1 MTKNSQNDKT
11 DKFRGKNRSRKRSR
25 SERDPK
31 NDYSSRD
38 SIESSKDIVTND
50 PSWYMQYPSLLD
62 SSANYKF
69 NTPLGGSIDIGGA
82 YSQMSVPGIMRFD
95 THVCPGL
102 AIDVDSPINI
112 QSRKLYTYM
121 RALRSGSA
129 QYDPSDVMA
138 YLLAIDSAY
147 CYYFA
152 MKRLVGTV
160 NRADVNNRY
169 LPSALVSAQGFNYD
183 ELQKNV
189 ANLTTYLQTYV
200 TRLSSFFIPADM
212 TLLAR
217 HSTIFSNIYMDKAS
231 AKAQYYLYN
240 PSGYYKYVEVAD
252 TMQPASLKFVR
263 FTKVVNTLEDIY
275 TMGESLIRPLVNSGD
290 INQISTDI
298 YHAFKDRGLY
308 TVADIPMYY
317 MFEPVY
323 DVEMLNQLQNA
334 RSIGQVDT
342 DDIVQDVDKGIL
354 VFNPKVYGP
363 TEAVGAQLYT
373 NDTLL
378 SVEYGYTDTPHVMTS
393 TRLCVSLSFNTST
406 KKLQIESVGSE
417 FIEGIHV
424 YDFIWNQNTR
434 ELRRQELE
442 KGVLVVEK
450 PVEDLGL
457 QQLMNAFSVTTTF
470 DFHPMI
476 NIWLKVDA
484 NTYKHLGLNY
494 DFDYVTVL
502 DKVELNK
509 LHSAA
514 LLSEFFVPQP

>member
-1 MTKNSQNDKT
+1 MTKNSQNDKSR
-11 DKFRGKNRSRKRSR
+11 KFRSRNRSGKRSS
-25 SERDPK
+25 SERNPK
-31 NDYSSRD
+31 DYNSTGNG
-38 SIESSKDIVTND
+38 IESSKDIVTND

-69 NTPLGGSIDIGGA
+69 NTPLGTNIDIGGA
-82 YSQMSVPGIMRFD
+82 YPLMSVPGIMRFD

-121 RALRSGSA
+121 RAQRSGSA

-147 CYYFA
+147 CFYFA

-169 LPSALVSAQGFNYD
+169 LPSALVAAQGFNYD

-252 TMQPASLKFVR
+252 TMQAASLKFTR
-263 FTKVVNTLEDIY
+263 FTKTTNTLEDIY
-275 TMGESLIRPLVNSGD
+275 SMGESLIRPLVNSGD
-290 INQISTDI
+290 INQISTDV

-323 DVEMLNQLQNA
+323 DIEMLNQLQNSRA
-334 RSIGQVDT
+334 IGTVDS
-342 DDIVQDVDKGIL
+342 DSIVQDVDKGIL
-354 VFNPKVYGP
+354 VFNPTVYGP
-363 TEAVGAQLYT
+363 SDEVGAQLYT

-393 TRLCVSLSFNTST
+393 TRLCIALSYNSST

-417 FIEGIHV
+417 FIEAIHV
-424 YDFIWNQNTR
+424 YDFIWNEGSR

-442 KGVLVVEK
+442 KGVLVVDK
-450 PVEDLGL
+450 PIDDLDL
-457 QQLMNAFSVTTTF
+457 QQLMNAFSVTSTF

-476 NIWLKVDA
+476 NMWLKVDA
-484 NTYKHLGLNY
+484 NHYKHLGLNY

>member
-1 MTKNSQNDKT
+1 MTKNSQNDKSR
-11 DKFRGKNRSRKRSR
+11 KFRTRNRSGKRPS
-25 SERDPK
+25 SERNSK
-31 NDYSSRD
+31 DYYSTGNGV
-38 SIESSKDIVTND
+38 ESSKDVVTND

-69 NTPLGGSIDIGGA
+69 NTPLGTNIDIGGA
-82 YSQMSVPGIMRFD
+82 YPLMSVPGIMKFD

-121 RALRSGSA
+121 RAQRSGSA

-147 CYYFA
+147 CFYFA

-169 LPSALVSAQGFNYD
+169 LPSALVAAQGFSYD

-252 TMQPASLKFVR
+252 TMQPASLKFTR
-263 FTKVVNTLEDIY
+263 FTKDTNTLEDIY
-275 TMGESLIRPLVNSGD
+275 SMGESLIRPLVNSGD
-290 INQISTDI
+290 INQISTDV

-334 RSIGQVDT
+334 RAIGTVDS
-342 DDIVQDVDKGIL
+342 DSIVQDVDKGIL
-354 VFNPKVYGP
+354 VFNPTVYGP
-363 TEAVGAQLYT
+363 SDNVGAQLYT

-393 TRLCVSLSFNTST
+393 TRLCIALSYNSST

-424 YDFIWNQNTR
+424 YDFIWNEGNR
-434 ELRRQELE
+434 ELRHQELE
-442 KGVLVVEK
+442 KGVLVVNK
-450 PVEDLGL
+450 PIDDLDL
-457 QQLMNAFSVTTTF
+457 QQLMNAFSVTSTF

-476 NIWLKVDA
+476 NMWLKVDA
-484 NTYKHLGLNY
+484 NHYKHLGLNY